1 MPPLTGLYVI
11 AELSGAVGERI
22 RRINVEFDPRL
33 ARLQVAPHVTIVGS
47 SGMGPIRP
55 DVPLDELRER
65 LAPIAAA
72 TAPMMLRF
80 GAPMRFMQSTVVVL
94 PLSPHGPLRA
104 LHEAIKASG
113 LPYARPRFTFSP
125 HATLSLYRELTRE
138 TERRLMSIRIDD
150 PVLVDRITLT
160 ETRDPMPPRPM
171 LELPLGGGPIVV
183 TAEGA
188 SGTGAGRPP
197 SLAPPGGPPPTSP

>member
-11 AELSGAVGERI
+11 AELTGTVGEQI
-22 RRINVEFDPRL
+22 RRVQLEFDTRL
-33 ARLQVAPHVTIVGS
+33 ARQLIPHITIVGS

-55 DVPLDELRER
+55 DVPVEELRER

-72 TAPMMLRF
+72 TPPMLLRF
-80 GAPMRFMQSTVVVL
+80 EPPMRFMQTTVVVL

-125 HATLSLYRELTRE
+125 HATLSLYRELTPAI
-138 TERRLMSIRIDD
+138 ERKLLAVRIDD
-150 PVLVDRITLT
+150 PVRIDRITVT
-160 ETRDPMPPRPM
+160 ETRDPLPPRNL
-171 LELPLGGGPIVV
+171 LELPLGTVE
-183 TAEGA
+183 EGA
-188 SGTGAGRPP
+188 SFVVRGEAGR
-197 SLAPPGGPPPTSP
+197 GGPPPTSS

>member
-72 TAPMMLRF
+72 TPPMTLQF
-80 GAPMRFMQSTVVVL
+80 GPPTVVVL

-138 TERRLMSIRIDD
+138 TERRLMSIRIDE
-150 PVLVDRITLT
+150 PVVVDRITLT

-183 TAEGA
+183 VADGA
-188 SGTGAGRPP
+188 SGAGE
-197 SLAPPGGPPPTSP
+197 AG